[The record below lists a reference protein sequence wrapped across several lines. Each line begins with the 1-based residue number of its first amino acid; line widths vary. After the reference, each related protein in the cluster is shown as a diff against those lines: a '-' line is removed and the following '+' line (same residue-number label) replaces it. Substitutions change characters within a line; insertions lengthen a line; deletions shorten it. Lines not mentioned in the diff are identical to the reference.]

1 MRTRMIGAALVGTS
15 AALAVILR
23 LLVKAHPHYP
33 VATPLELV
41 LATLAIV
48 GGLCGLGMLVEGRAI
63 FGRRRRQRTH
73 PRPRGRKRRGS
84 ATRFTART
92 IVQRHKP

>member
-1 MRTRMIGAALVGTS
+1 MRIRMIGAALVGAS
-15 AALAVILR
+15 AVVGVVLH

-48 GGLCGLGMLVEGRAI
+48 GGLCGLGIFVEGRAI
-63 FGRRRRQRTH
+63 FGKRRQRTH
-73 PRPRGRKRRGS
+73 VRAPGRKRRENAARS
-84 ATRFTART
+84 TAQNF
-92 IVQRHKP
+92 VQRHKP